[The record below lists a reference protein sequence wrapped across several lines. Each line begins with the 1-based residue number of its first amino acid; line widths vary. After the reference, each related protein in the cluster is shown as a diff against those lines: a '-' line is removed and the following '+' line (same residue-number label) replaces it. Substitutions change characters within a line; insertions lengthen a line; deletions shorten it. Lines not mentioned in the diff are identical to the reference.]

1 MTAQLDRN
9 SNTDKAFAGHWIA
22 GSWSTAGTP
31 SSSTSPSDGSVV
43 GTFTSAGR
51 PEAQAA
57 IDAAREAFDNTEWS
71 VNAALRSDALLEFAG
86 HLQERFM
93 EIAAMLS
100 REGGKRLPETMWEVG
115 GSVAW
120 LKYAAATAL
129 TQNAGRA
136 AEVSPGV
143 FFQSNPEPL
152 GVAGVITP
160 WNSPIILGVRA
171 IGPALAAGCTVV
183 LKMPGQTALT
193 NALFAEAAAQTASL
207 PAGVLNIFTEA
218 GNEGA
223 PLLVESPQVDV
234 VSYTGSTT
242 VGRAIAAAGS
252 STLKR
257 LNLELGGKTPL
268 ILLEDADLDAALPQ
282 VVRAMV
288 TMNGQF
294 CVTGS
299 RVLVHRSLA
308 EQVRV
313 RLSEMVSAI
322 QVGKSDDPASEL
334 GPLIDKDSVSRLD
347 RIVREASIGARVL
360 VEGGPVT
367 QGPLVDGAFYRPSL
381 IEIDNVD
388 SPLVQQ
394 EIFGPVQTLEVF
406 DNDDDAVRMANATQ
420 YGLAVSIFSRDALR
434 ARTVGRQIAAAGVW
448 INTWA
453 LLSEHFEQGGF
464 KASGYGY
471 LCGPRAIEEFQV
483 LKVYAEMTQAAAMAA
498 AGAAAG

>member
-9 SNTDKAFAGHWIA
+9 VDRPVARHWIA
-22 GSWSTAGTP
+22 GAW
-31 SSSTSPSDGSVV
+31 SSSGEQLTSISPSDGSTV
-43 GTFTSAGR
+43 GHFVSAGR
-51 PEAQAA
+51 AEAQAA
-57 IDAAREAFDNTEWS
+57 VDAARAAFDSGEWS
-71 VNAALRSDALLEFAG
+71 SNAVLRSDALLEFAG
-86 HLQERFM
+86 RLQERFLDV
-93 EIAAMLS
+93 ASMLS

-115 GSVAW
+115 GSIAW

-143 FFQSNPEPL
+143 YFQSNPEPV

-193 NALFAEAAAQTASL
+193 NALFAEAAAATTSL

-223 PLLVESPQVDV
+223 PLLVESPLVDV
-234 VSYTGSTT
+234 VSYTGSTD
-242 VGRAIAAAGS
+242 VGRAIAAAGAP
-252 STLKR
+252 TLKR

-268 ILLEDADLDAALPQ
+268 ILLDDADLDAALPQ

-299 RVLVHRSLA
+299 RVLVHRSIA
-308 EQVRV
+308 EEVRA
-313 RLSEMVSAI
+313 RLTEMVSSI
-322 QVGKSDDPASEL
+322 RIGRSDDPASEL
-334 GPLIDKDSVSRLD
+334 GPLVDKASVARLD
-347 RIVREASIGARVL
+347 EIVRGASAAGRVL

-367 QGPLVDGAFYRPSL
+367 DGPLADGAFYRPSL
-381 IEIDNVD
+381 VEIDDLD
-388 SPLVQQ
+388 SPLVQA
-394 EIFGPVQTLEVF
+394 EVFGPVQTFEVF
-406 DNDDDAVRMANATQ
+406 DNDDDAVRRANATQ
-420 YGLAVSIFSRDALR
+420 YGLAASIFSRDPLR
-434 ARTVGRQIAAAGVW
+434 ARTVGRRIAAAGIWV
-448 INTWA
+448 NTWA

-471 LCGPRAIEEFQV
+471 LCGPRAIEEFQI
-483 LKVYAEMTQAAAMAA
+483 LKIYSEMTPAAAMAA